1 MANIDRYPE
10 KYPTSIRAYARIK
23 FKEPIPKEVGR
34 VWTWE
39 SFCISLDGEDI
50 NIDFD
55 DKEICI
61 DRNDRTIVEVMWKN
75 PDWDTFS
82 EEFDK
87 LTYEALKS
95 EKIRLNDDLNSVVC
109 ASRTPDEDD
118 VIDIDEILDMRL
130 SSPYDEF
137 DDVILK

>member
-34 VWTWE
+34 VWIWE

-75 PDWDTFS
+75 PDWDAFP

-87 LTYEALKS
+87 LTYEALKLG
-95 EKIRLNDDLNSVVC
+95 KIMLNDDLESVVC

-118 VIDIDEILDMRL
+118 VIDIDEIVDMRL
-130 SSPYDEF
+130 SSPYNEF
-137 DDVILK
+137 NDVILK